1 MGLFDKFLKKG
12 PEQDTVEWTVTLTD
26 PQPDPQPKKV
36 AAPVAY
42 DNHYEFIIK
51 SEDEKT
57 DRAIVRY
64 QKFWTDPEDKYEGMT
79 LMQFKEEGY
88 PGDKIYQ
95 YPPLD
100 VAVKLDAFLGEDGST
115 EIRAYIENGTKNE
128 IYVGTAAKTK
138 AKKILKLLQ
147 ENNPKITGELYGGKY
162 WKMEDSGYVDDR
174 WTETLTVRVYLQW

>member
-1 MGLFDKFLKKG
+1 MGLFDKFLKKL

-26 PQPDPQPKKV
+26 PQPDPQPKKA

-100 VAVKLDAFLGEDGST
+100 VAVKLDAFLGEDGSV
-115 EIRAYIENGTKNE
+115 EISGFIDDGNKY
-128 IYVGTAAKTK
+128 IYVGKAAKTK
-138 AKKILKLLQ
+138 AKKILRI
-147 ENNPKITGELYGGKY
+147 N
-162 WKMEDSGYVDDR
+162 
-174 WTETLTVRVYLQW
+174 RVYIGEPFYMKPEGKRATTEDYERFTAELMDRIYDCGDGQ

>member
-1 MGLFDKFLKKG
+1 M
-12 PEQDTVEWTVTLTD
+12 
-26 PQPDPQPKKV
+26 
-36 AAPVAY
+36 AMY
-42 DNHYEFIIK
+42 DFIVK
-51 SEDEKT
+51 SENEKNT
-57 DRAIVRY
+57 KALEKY
-64 QKFWTDPEDKYEGMT
+64 QKFWTDKEDQYDGMK
-79 LMQFKEEGY
+79 LKEFKEDGD
-88 PGDKIYQ
+88 PGDKVYQ

-100 VAVKLDAFLGEDGST
+100 VDLKLEAFLGEDGST
-115 EIRAYIENGTKNE
+115 EIRAYIENGSNE